1 MKAFKIIVITLML
14 FIMEVKAGKSEVIY
28 LGGGCFWCI
37 ESVFERLKGV
47 EKAVSGYMGGD
58 TPNPTYHEVC
68 SGNTG
73 HAEVVKVEFDS
84 QVVSLDQLLEVF
96 FTVHDPTT
104 PNRQGNDVGTQ
115 YRSVIFTTSEMQKN
129 GVEEF
134 VSGLKKAAVFDRDIV
149 TQVEAATDFYE
160 AEAYHQD
167 YFRRNPKQPYCQI
180 VVAPKVKKLE
190 LNFSPLLK

>member
-1 MKAFKIIVITLML
+1 MNLEANNKQ
-14 FIMEVKAGKSEVIY
+14 VIY

-47 EKAVSGYMGGD
+47 ETAVSGYMGGA
-58 TPNPTYHEVC
+58 TPNPTYQEVC
-68 SGNTG
+68 SGKTG
-73 HAEVVKVEFDS
+73 HAEVVKVVFNP
-84 QVVSLDQLLEVF
+84 QVVSLNQLLEVF

-115 YRSVIFTTSEMQKN
+115 YRSAIFCTSPMQLKE
-129 GVEEF
+129 VEGF
-134 VSGLKKAAVFDRDIV
+134 IDALKEAAAFDRDIV
-149 TQVEAATDFYE
+149 TQVVAAGEFYE

-167 YFRRNPKQPYCQI
+167 YFRRNPKQPYCQM

-190 LNFSPLLK
+190 VNFLPLLK

>member
-1 MKAFKIIVITLML
+1 
-14 FIMEVKAGKSEVIY
+14 MEVKAGKSEVIY

-47 EKAVSGYMGGD
+47 ETAVSGYMGGE
-58 TPNPTYHEVC
+58 TPNPTYQEVC
-68 SGNTG
+68 SGKTG
-73 HAEVVKVEFDS
+73 HAEVVKVVFNP
-84 QVVSLDQLLEVF
+84 QLVSLNQLLEVF
-96 FTVHDPTT
+96 FTVHDSTT

-115 YRSVIFTTSEMQKN
+115 YRSVIFTTSEMQLHA
-129 GVEEF
+129 VEGFIGRLQE
-134 VSGLKKAAVFDRDIV
+134 AAVFDRDIV
-149 TQVEAATDFYE
+149 TQVVAATDFYE